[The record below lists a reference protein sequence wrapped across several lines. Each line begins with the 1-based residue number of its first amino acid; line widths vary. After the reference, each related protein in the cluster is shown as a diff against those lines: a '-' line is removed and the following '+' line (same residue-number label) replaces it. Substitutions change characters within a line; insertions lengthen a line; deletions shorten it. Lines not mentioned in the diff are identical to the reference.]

1 MAMWKYAGHF
11 TKPSRVFSTS
21 NKVSG
26 PRKKKEFFEEV
37 KRPSRKPVKFL
48 KLSKLLDTMYYRRVS
63 SETDSE
69 NGP

>member
-26 PRKKKEFFEEV
+26 PRKRKRYFWRNK

-63 SETDSE
+63 SGYKKLT
-69 NGP
+69 